1 MVSVHPSAR
10 DYYIA
15 LRNIRLSY
23 HSEEPAQTR
32 TRQDPPITPDHSEVD
47 RHQVNVMHADNL
59 GPNMLSPLIRSWDAE
74 VGDMMFPAQFL
85 QELDEGLLLPNLF

>member
-23 HSEEPAQTR
+23 QSGGSEQTR
-32 TRQDPPITPDHSEVD
+32 TRQEPPITPEHSEVN
-47 RHQVNVMHADNL
+47 RNL
-59 GPNMLSPLIRSWDAE
+59 HTMDGDHLEPNMLSPLIRSWDAE
-74 VGDMMFPAQFL
+74 IGDIMFPAQFL